1 MAMKLVDWAGIQR
14 LWQKATETFAP
25 IGAVK
30 TVKRNGTALT
40 QDANGAVD
48 VEVPILGVQVNSADL
63 TPDANKKVDV
73 TIPVLGVQ
81 VNATDLTP
89 DSTTKKVNVTVAE
102 GATNGTVAVNGSDVA
117 VHGLDAAAYKDV
129 ETTLANDA
137 KLPTGA
143 AVKTYVDDTVA
154 AQIATVYKPAGSV
167 AFASLPTLAVGV
179 LGNVYNVT
187 DSFTITSDFVEY
199 ASGVTKTY
207 PAGTNVVVVDTDT
220 TGQSPTYKFDVLP
233 GFVDLSPYVLD
244 ADITFATNTE
254 IDELVAGG
262 SGSGGSGTGE

>member
-25 IGAVK
+25 AGAVK

-40 QDANGAVD
+40 QDSNGAVD

-129 ETTLANDA
+129 ETTLTNDE

-199 ASGVTKTY
+199 ASGTTKTY

-220 TGQSPTYKFDVLP
+220 TGQSPAYKFDVLP

-244 ADITFATNTE
+244 ADITFATNAE

-262 SGSGGSGTGE
+262 SSSGE